1 MWHNLDP
8 ELEERLL
15 SGALHPDDAPP
26 ELRHLARVVRAARP
40 QAVSGSP
47 VEQSVVSAFVAN
59 APGVAGQVQLVG
71 RKRMLTKFMTVK
83 AASLAA
89 GLLLVGGG
97 AAAAATGSLPASVQ
111 SGLSGGLS
119 HVGISIP
126 NPHASE
132 QGKAHAA
139 DHGSTGAGN
148 GSTGANHGS
157 AAADNS
163 QAGSADL
170 YGQCTAWTAVT
181 KAMANNP
188 TAAGHSQADFPK
200 LAAAAKA
207 GNESIAQLCAT
218 VSRPSEGSTTTTT
231 STTSPTGTEP
241 THSAG
246 PPTSVPEGP
255 PVSVPEGPPSSL
267 PGNAG
272 SHAPDSTTHDNSGDH
287 GSAGSTTTTSASR
300 SGRGDGST
308 SSNTAGGAGR

>member
-1 MWHNLDP
+1 
-8 ELEERLL
+8 
-15 SGALHPDDAPP
+15 
-26 ELRHLARVVRAARP
+26 
-40 QAVSGSP
+40 
-47 VEQSVVSAFVAN
+47 
-59 APGVAGQVQLVG
+59 
-71 RKRMLTKFMTVK
+71 MLTKFMTVK

-97 AAAAATGSLPASVQ
+97 AAAAATGSLPAPVQ

-119 HVGISIP
+119 NVGISIP
-126 NPHASE
+126 NPHASK

-139 DHGSTGAGN
+139 DHGSAGAD
-148 GSTGANHGS
+148 H
-157 AAADNS
+157 S

-188 TAAGHSQADFPK
+188 TAAGHSQANFPK

-231 STTSPTGTEP
+231 STTPPTGTEP
-241 THSAG
+241 THPTG
-246 PPTSVPEGP
+246 PPSSVP
-255 PVSVPEGPPSSL
+255 VGPPSSL

-272 SHAPDSTTHDNSGDH
+272 SHAPDSTTHDNSGDQ
-287 GSAGSTTTTSASR
+287 SPAGSTTTTSSSS

>member
-26 ELRHLARVVRAARP
+26 ELRHLARVVQAARP
-40 QAVSGSP
+40 QPVSGSP

-97 AAAAATGSLPASVQ
+97 AAAAATGSLPAPVQ

-126 NPHASE
+126 NPHASK

-139 DHGSTGAGN
+139 DHGSTGAD
-148 GSTGANHGS
+148 HGS

-188 TAAGHSQADFPK
+188 TAAGHSQANFPK

-231 STTSPTGTEP
+231 STTPPTGTEP
-241 THSAG
+241 PHPTG
-246 PPTSVPEGP
+246 PPT
-255 PVSVPEGPPSSL
+255 SVPEGPPSSL